1 MYLPVRLLGLIET
14 AILSLGGLGAE
25 PPPPL
30 HPASHLIF
38 PRMPL
43 TEAEPLH
50 HCPQLEALQQQ
61 VRLLEEE
68 NQQLRE
74 EDKGRG

>member
-1 MYLPVRLLGLIET
+1 M
-14 AILSLGGLGAE
+14 
-25 PPPPL
+25 
-30 HPASHLIF
+30 
-38 PRMPL
+38 

-61 VRLLEEE
+61 LRLLEEE